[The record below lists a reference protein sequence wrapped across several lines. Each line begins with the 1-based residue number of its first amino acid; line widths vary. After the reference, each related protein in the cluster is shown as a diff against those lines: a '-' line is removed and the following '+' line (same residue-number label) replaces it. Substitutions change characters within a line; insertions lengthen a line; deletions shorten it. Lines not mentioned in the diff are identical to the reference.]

1 MQVLYTG
8 FKGNANS
15 SCRLLDFFEGDKLL
29 LTNSFDGLKRDIEG
43 VTKEYGAAFMF
54 GLDKSLK
61 TSARIEVCA
70 QRDGKRLQTALDFSF
85 ASDAFKAEGIN
96 CLVSANPTNYF
107 CNDAY
112 FYMLERLC
120 GKALFFHIPPVR
132 YMTEDMY
139 KAAVRA
145 CGRIKENLVCGILL

>member
-1 MQVLYTG
+1 MRILYTG

-15 SCRLLDFFEGDKLL
+15 SCRLLDFFEGDRLL
-29 LTNSFDGLKRDIEG
+29 LTNSFGGLRRDIEG

-54 GLDKSLK
+54 GLDKRLK
-61 TSARIEVCA
+61 KSVRIEVCA
-70 QRDGKRLQTALDFSF
+70 KKDGERLQTALDFSS
-85 ASDAFKAEGIN
+85 AAAAFNAEGLD
-96 CLVSANPTNYF
+96 CLVSADPTNYL

-112 FYMLERLC
+112 FYMLERL
-120 GKALFFHIPPVR
+120 GGRALFFHIPPVR

-145 CGRIKENLVCGILL
+145 CGRIEKMLIMLEA